1 MGTSKFN
8 AGGNPAMDQHPIYE
22 GVTLS
27 LKTWEWT
34 ILTEIDV
41 VLRLFYSLCC
51 QFNEL
56 FQQINSF
63 IELLSK
69 YNLRFDPQLHLK

>member
-27 LKTWEWT
+27 LKIENLGMNHSNRDWRSFKI
-34 ILTEIDV
+34 ILLT
-41 VLRLFYSLCC
+41 VL
-51 QFNEL
+51 
-56 FQQINSF
+56 
-63 IELLSK
+63 
-69 YNLRFDPQLHLK
+69 PV